1 MRKKSLYTLSV
12 TIGSARVPRMDFYG
26 LADPFVTL
34 SVVVPTGA
42 TSAASLP
49 TTVRT
54 RTLKRLVTPVWN
66 ETFEFGVAPTED
78 VLVLKVWDEDTI
90 KDDLVGLAL
99 LPVNRV
105 PITRAEN
112 PETDSGRQEAGTPL
126 PFSRDTPVPPPAAAP
141 FRGRSP
147 SPSGHASP
155 SAPVTPGAASS
166 SSSAAAESSSPVQ
179 PGIFHQSA
187 SREPPRPPR
196 VLQTTL
202 ELFKPRKR
210 GVLAGL
216 GRLTVSASVR
226 EEIVEL
232 LEEEDLAEIEAR
244 VAAHGGAGGG
254 GVGGRRP
261 EVLEKR
267 FLGIGELAMFL
278 WANEGHSRGLRAN
291 WQVRWSA
298 RLCPCACGR
307 VEGGESNRYECQRFK
322 LLCARSCDVML
333 TTNRSL
339 RLCRPPVYC
348 DCVAF
353 FVVWE
358 PRTSGRPAQ
367 AALRR
372 LAEQRA
378 YRLWEATG
386 NNDDDANLTLA
397 RAQVLR
403 EGGLWD
409 GL

>member
-34 SVVVPTGA
+34 SVVVPISA

-90 KDDLVGLAL
+90 KDDLIGLAL

-105 PITRAEN
+105 PIIRAAN

-126 PFSRDTPVPPPAAAP
+126 PVPRDSPVPPPAEAP

-147 SPSGHASP
+147 SPSGHPSP
-155 SAPVTPGAASS
+155 SAPVTPGAASF
-166 SSSAAAESSSPVQ
+166 SSSAASGSSSPVQ
-179 PGIFHQSA
+179 PGVFHQSA
-187 SREPPRPPR
+187 SREPPPPPR
-196 VLQTTL
+196 VLHTTL

-232 LEEEDLAEIEAR
+232 LEEEDLAKFEAR
-244 VAAHGGAGGG
+244 VAAYGGRGGEASAGGAQ
-254 GVGGRRP
+254 RCWRSA
-261 EVLEKR
+261 
-267 FLGIGELAMFL
+267 FSALG
-278 WANEGHSRGLRAN
+278 S
-291 WQVRWSA
+291 S
-298 RLCPCACGR
+298 PCSCGR
-307 VEGGESNRYECQRFK
+307 MRATLEGYERTGRPRSVGLLSNGPTVYG
-322 LLCARSCDVML
+322 
-333 TTNRSL
+333 
-339 RLCRPPVYC
+339 RPP
-348 DCVAF
+348 
-353 FVVWE
+353 E
-358 PRTSGRPAQ
+358 TMTMTPT
-367 AALRR
+367 
-372 LAEQRA
+372 
-378 YRLWEATG
+378 
-386 NNDDDANLTLA
+386 
-397 RAQVLR
+397 
-403 EGGLWD
+403 
-409 GL
+409 